1 MGNVDYP
8 GRDEFDDLMRR
19 VRALETQSPLE
30 HSSITG
36 GRVRFIGGLLQVDS
50 GGSVVIVGTLQV
62 DGTSTVTGQFNVDGP
77 FNLAGDGSITGQLT
91 ISGPVDITGDVDL
104 TGAMTVTGDVEVTGS
119 GRIKVG
125 DVLIQ
130 DGKITAGNVVVEP
143 NKITIGDGAQ
153 QATLENGEFTLSNG
167 AKLKVGMTGG
177 GTAIGLVPPGGGV
190 DISANGSIAWMRG
203 VGSRVTV
210 SSGQV
215 NIDALFTVVEQIPSA
230 TSMSNMDVVVRDRS
244 SGRLFA
250 ADSSLIA

>member
-1 MGNVDYP
+1 MADDVDRLIARLEDY
-8 GRDEFDDLMRR
+8 ERR
-19 VRALETQSPLE
+19 LKALETSPLLKNASVSE
-30 HSSITG
+30 
-36 GRVRFIGGLLQVDS
+36 GRLRFIGGLLRVDA
-50 GGSVVIVGTLQV
+50 GGRVEIVGTLQV

-104 TGAMTVTGDVEVTGS
+104 TGVMTVTGDIEVTGA

-125 DVLIQ
+125 DVLIE

-143 NKITIGDGAQ
+143 NKITIGTGSQ
-153 QATLENGEFTLSNG
+153 QATLEDGEFTLSNG
-167 AKLKVGMTGG
+167 AKLKVGLTGG

-203 VGSRVTV
+203 IGSRVTV

-215 NIDALFTVVEQIPSA
+215 NIDALFTVIEQLPTA
-230 TSMSNMDVVVRDRS
+230 DSMSNKEVVVRDIS
-244 SGRLFA
+244 SGRLFSA
-250 ADSSLIA
+250 PLSLLG